1 MELLDVLEG
10 VMPDLPTVQVEAAQ
24 GEGPF
29 GETYG
34 PAVEVE
40 VFREDKRRLVRG
52 KDGSEVISE
61 TTLYMRTTDVCPVD
75 SRVTLDPGGPDERVS
90 TVITSAVRDGAGAP
104 TPDHREVTLK

>member
-10 VMPDLPTVQVEAAQ
+10 VMPDLPTVQVEAAL

-34 PAVEVE
+34 PPTDIQ
-40 VFREDKRRLVRG
+40 VFREDRRKLVRG

-75 SRVTLDPGGPDERVS
+75 SRVTLSAGTADERVS
-90 TVITSAVRDGAGAP
+90 TVITSAIRDGAGAP
-104 TPDHREVTLK
+104 TPDHREVTLR